1 MKYEFETRCIHPA
14 NLELKQHPYGAVS
27 VPIYQTA
34 IFSHPGIGES
44 RGYNYSRESNPTRA
58 YLEEIISNLEG
69 AVDTVAC
76 SSGMAA
82 ISLVLELFSSGDHL
96 ICSNDLYGGSTR
108 LFTLQQNKGLKFSYV
123 DTTNLKSFKQY
134 IRPQTKAVFIETPS
148 NPTMQ
153 ISDLKK
159 ISALCQAHK
168 LLLIVD
174 NTFLS
179 PYFQNPL
186 LLGAD
191 IVIHSATK
199 FLSGHND
206 IIAGSI
212 STGDHKLAKR
222 IREVSKTVGNSLSPL
237 DCYLLIRGI
246 KTLAIRQKSQQENA
260 LKISNWLN
268 RHPRVSKVYYPGLIE
283 HPGYEINRNQ
293 ARGFGSMIAFSV
305 ENHFLAKKILENV
318 QLITYAES
326 LGGVESLITY
336 PMIQT
341 HGDVPAEIRA
351 KLGITDNF
359 LRLSVGI
366 ENIDDLLAD
375 LRQAFGDNDEI

>member
-1 MKYEFETRCIHPA
+1 MVLFQFQYT
-14 NLELKQHPYGAVS
+14 KQQFFLILGLGKAE
-27 VPIYQTA
+27 
-34 IFSHPGIGES
+34 GITT
-44 RGYNYSRESNPTRA
+44 NPTRA